1 MTEQDTATTET
12 PAGDPRRTPIIDAQL
27 AVIVARCGDQLTEEQ
42 RAEIRTRLARGLSL
56 ADKLRSVPLG
66 NADEPEIVFVP
77 YRMDV

>member
-1 MTEQDTATTET
+1 
-12 PAGDPRRTPIIDAQL
+12 
-27 AVIVARCGDQLTEEQ
+27 VIVARCGDQLTEEQ